1 MTKEIIF
8 NNEAKNKIPYME
20 RIKKETEGLR
30 MWDYFNYDS
39 EGNLHLNGLKIID
52 IAEATGTPLEIVD
65 TRITESRAKE
75 WIRLSERIAKKVGY
89 KGGIDY
95 LYASKADPAAE
106 IVTAA
111 IRGGWGIETSSAL
124 DLVNVEWLLD
134 NKIAPKDLKVVCN
147 GLKLHPVIYNK
158 PYVQAELPKDIKVN
172 GLTARKAARHYG
184 VSYAE
189 MITKLAS
196 SDVDIVPVIDSIDEL
211 NYFGQPDEIPEMNVG
226 VRLKVY
232 GTAFDKTTLS
242 KLVARHGMDW
252 ETTKEAAER
261 IKKIPHLTLTMF
273 HAMMGAAETIPVDD
287 IVGTILHT
295 ADLYFE
301 LKKKHPT
308 LKSFNMGGG
317 VPPLGFG
324 YNHEEFLTKLFT
336 GLKKKAEEHDCEE
349 PIMVFEF
356 GSYVS
361 AEAGHHVM
369 QIIHEKENN
378 VMEDGED
385 ISWGIVDTPFMRA
398 IPDMLVIGRDDFI
411 VLAANNANN
420 PAKYMRLGDLTC
432 DSDGRWPT
440 KDMEKKGI
448 KGVLV
453 PVSEKKQLMVIVA
466 TKAYG
471 EQLTG
476 VGGVG
481 HCGLMEPVELIIE
494 EINGKPN
501 GRLVPRQGYKEA
513 SKLLG
518 YNQDSIMS
526 LKAAIKDKK

>member
-1 MTKEIIF
+1 MTKEIIL
-8 NNEAKNKIPYME
+8 NKEVKNTTPYIE
-20 RIKKETEGLR
+20 RIKEELKGLR
-30 MWDYFNYDS
+30 MWDYLSYDK
-39 EGNLHLNGLKIID
+39 EGNLHINGLKIVD
-52 IAEATGTPLEIVD
+52 IAQATGTPLEIVD
-65 TRITESRAKE
+65 TRIAESRAKE
-75 WIRLSERIAKKVGY
+75 WINLSEKVAKKVGY

-106 IVTAA
+106 ITSAA
-111 IRGGWGIETSSAL
+111 IRAGWGIETSSAL

-134 NKIAPKDLKVVCN
+134 NGIAPKDLKIVCN

-172 GLTARKAARHYG
+172 GMPARKAARHYG

-196 SDVDIVPVIDSIDEL
+196 SKANIVPVIDSIDEL
-211 NYFGQPDEIPEMNVG
+211 NYFGQPDEIPAMDVG

-232 GTAFDKTTLS
+232 GTAFDNDALS

-287 IVGTILHT
+287 IVGTIL
-295 ADLYFE
+295 
-301 LKKKHPT
+301 
-308 LKSFNMGGG
+308 
-317 VPPLGFG
+317 G

-336 GLKKKAEEHDCEE
+336 GLKERAEKHDCEE
-349 PIMVFEF
+349 PIMIFEF
-356 GSYVS
+356 GSYIA

-369 QIIHEKENN
+369 QILSEKINSVDEN
-378 VMEDGED
+378 GETT
-385 ISWGIVDTPFMRA
+385 SWAIVDTPFMRA

-411 VLAANNANN
+411 VLAANNANSS
-420 PAKYMRLGDLTC
+420 AKYMRLGDLTC

-440 KDMEKKGI
+440 KDMEKKGK

-471 EQLTG
+471 EQLSG

-494 EINGKPN
+494 EIDGKPN
-501 GRLVPRQGYKEA
+501 GRLVPRQNYKQARE
-513 SKLLG
+513 LLG
-518 YNQDSIMS
+518 YNQKSIKS
-526 LKAAIKDKK
+526 LKAATRGKK

>member
-1 MTKEIIF
+1 MNKEIVI
-8 NNEAKNKIPYME
+8 NRETDSTTPYVE

-30 MWDYFNYDS
+30 MWDYLKYDS
-39 EGNLHLNGLKIID
+39 EGNLHINDLKVVD
-52 IAEATGTPLEIVD
+52 IAGATGTPLEIVD
-65 TRITESRAKE
+65 TRITEKRAKE
-75 WIRLSERIAKKVGY
+75 WIDLSKKVARDVGY
-89 KGGIDY
+89 EGGIDY

-111 IRGGWGIETSSAL
+111 IRSGWGIETSSAL
-124 DLVNVEWLLD
+124 DLVNIEWLLD
-134 NKIAPKDLKVVCN
+134 NGIAPKNLKVVCN
-147 GLKLHPVIYNK
+147 GLKLHPAVYNK
-158 PYVQAELPKDIKVN
+158 PSVQAVLPKDIKVN
-172 GLTARKAARHYG
+172 GITARKAARHYG

-196 SDVDIVPVIDSIDEL
+196 NNVDIVPVIDSIDEL
-211 NYFGQPDEIPEMNVG
+211 NYFAQPNEIPEMNVG

-232 GTAFDKTTLS
+232 GTAFDNTQLS

-252 ETTKEAAER
+252 ETINKAANR
-261 IKKIPHLTLTMF
+261 IQKIPHLTLTMF

-301 LKKKHPT
+301 LKKNHQT

-324 YNHEEFLTKLFT
+324 YNHEEFLTKLFV
-336 GLKKKAEEHDCEE
+336 GLKKKAAEHDCEE
-349 PIMVFEF
+349 PIIVFEF
-356 GSYVS
+356 GSYVA

-369 QIIHEKENN
+369 QIIHEKENSIEEN
-378 VMEDGED
+378 GKN
-385 ISWGIVDTPFMRA
+385 IPWGIVDTPFMRA
-398 IPDMLVIGRDDFI
+398 IPDMLVIDRDDFI

-420 PAKYMRLGDLTC
+420 LAQYMRLGDLTC

-440 KDMEKKGI
+440 KDMEKKGK
-448 KGVLV
+448 KGILV
-453 PVSEKKQLMVIVA
+453 PKSDEEQLMVIVA

-494 EINGKPN
+494 EIDGKPN
-501 GRLVPRQGYKEA
+501 ARLVPRQGYKEA

-518 YNQDSIMS
+518 YNQDSIES
-526 LKAAIKDKK
+526 LKAATKGKK